1 MAVGTQ
7 MKQRR
12 ATAAVWTTSNVV
24 LGDGELG
31 VTTDTGIIKIGNGTS
46 HWVDLPVAFA
56 SDYLPLLGTA
66 TNSNLLGG
74 VSIGSIV
81 KYTDGD
87 TAATNDKWVK
97 RLSDGRAKAAA
108 GTASDDLIQKSQLDA
123 AQAALVLTTIS
134 QTVTAA
140 VTLALTDQSKIV
152 AVNQTSLTTNVV
164 VTIPANATVAFP
176 VGAVVEVLSIGAGGS
191 KITPA
196 AGVTLNGSSVAY
208 PGYGAVRL
216 VKTATNTWMGLGRNA
231 HKRLPKCRVY
241 KNNGTTYTSGAETP
255 VPWTTEDTASGNND
269 VWNPDHEWFTMPGT
283 GLATARRITIN
294 KDGEYLIQA
303 NIPTTGTVTA
313 ALYIVKM
320 VSDGTATGA
329 TKYCNAP
336 AIAAGAAVVQRR
348 FSAGDTVGAV
358 YQPLSANST
367 DEADGTFGNRNDF
380 IITRLSD

>member
-56 SDYLPLLGTA
+56 SDYLPVLGTA
-66 TNSNLLGG
+66 ANSALLGG
-74 VSIGSIV
+74 VSISSIV

-87 TAATNDKWVK
+87 TAATADKWVK

-134 QTVTAA
+134 QTVTAP

-152 AVNQTSLTTNVV
+152 AVNNSSLTTNVV
-164 VTIPANATVAFP
+164 VTIPTNASVAFP
-176 VGAVVEVLSIGAGGS
+176 VGSVVEVLAIGVGGA
-191 KITPA
+191 KIVGA
-196 AGVTLNGSSVAY
+196 SGVTLSGSYIAY
-208 PGYGAVRL
+208 PNYGAVRL

-255 VPWTTEDTASGNND
+255 IPWTTEDTSGSD
-269 VWNPDHEWFTMPGT
+269 VWNPDHEWFSMPGT
-283 GLATARRITIN
+283 GLATARRVTIN
-294 KDGEYLIQA
+294 KDGEYIVQA
-303 NIPTTGTVTA
+303 NIPTTGSVTA

-329 TKYCNAP
+329 TKYCNSP

-358 YQPLSANST
+358 YQPLAANST
-367 DEADGTFGNRNDF
+367 DEADGTFGNRCDF

>member
-12 ATAAVWTTSNVV
+12 DTAANWATSNVV
-24 LGDGELG
+24 LGAGELG

-46 HWVDLPVAFA
+46 HWVDLPVAFS
-56 SDYLPLLGTA
+56 SDYLPILGTA
-66 TNSNLLGG
+66 ANSALLGG
-74 VSIGSIV
+74 VSVSSLV

-87 TAATNDKWVK
+87 TAATPDKFLK

-123 AQAALVLTTIS
+123 VQAALVLTTIS

-140 VTLALTDQSKIV
+140 VTLALSDQSKIV
-152 AVNQTSLTTNVV
+152 AVNNSSLTTNVV
-164 VTIPANATVAFP
+164 VTIPANTTVAFP
-176 VGAVVEVLSIGAGGS
+176 VGSVIEVLSIGVGGS
-191 KITPA
+191 KIVGA
-196 AGVTLNGSSVAY
+196 AGVTLNGSYIAY

-241 KNNGTTYTSGAETP
+241 KTGSGTTYTQNAETP
-255 VPWTTEDTASGNND
+255 IPWTNEDTTSAD
-269 VWNPDHEWFTMPGT
+269 VWNPDHEWFTMPAN
-283 GLATARRITIN
+283 GLATARRVTIN
-294 KDGEYLIQA
+294 KDGEYLVQA
-303 NIPTTGTVTA
+303 NLPTTGSVTA

-320 VSDGTATGA
+320 VNDNTTTGA

-336 AIAAGAAVVQRR
+336 ALAAGAAVVQRR
-348 FSAGDTVGAV
+348 FSAGDTIGAA

-367 DEADGTFGNRNDF
+367 DEADGTFGNRCDLV
-380 IITRLSD
+380 ITRLSD

>member
-12 ATAAVWTTSNVV
+12 ATAASWATSNVI

-56 SDYLPLLGTA
+56 SNYLPILGTA
-66 TNSNLLGG
+66 ANSALVGG
-74 VSIGSIV
+74 VGVGSLV

-87 TAATNDKWVK
+87 TAATPSKYVQ

-108 GTASDDLIQKSQLDA
+108 GTATDDLIQKSQLDA
-123 AQAALVLTTIS
+123 QAAALVLTTIS

-152 AVNQTSLTTNVV
+152 AVNNSSLTTNIV
-164 VTIPANATVAFP
+164 VTIPANVTVAFP
-176 VGAVVEVLSIGAGGS
+176 VGSVVEVLSIGTGGA
-191 KITPA
+191 KIVGA
-196 AGVTLNGSSVAY
+196 AGVTLSGSYIAY

-216 VKTATNTWMGLGRNA
+216 VKTGTNTWMGLGRNA

-255 VPWTTEDTASGNND
+255 IPWTTEDTTSAD
-269 VWNPDHEWFTMPGT
+269 VWNPDHEWFTMPAN
-283 GLATARRITIN
+283 GLSTARRVTIN

-303 NIPTTGTVTA
+303 NIPTTGSVTA

-320 VSDGTATGA
+320 VNDNTTTGA

-336 AIAAGAAVVQRR
+336 ALAAGAAVVQRR
-348 FSAGDTVGAV
+348 FSAGDTVGAA

-367 DEADGTFGNRNDF
+367 DEADGTFGNRCDF
-380 IITRLSD
+380 VITRLSD

>member
-24 LGDGELG
+24 LGAGELG

-56 SDYLPLLGTA
+56 SDYLPVLGTA
-66 TNSNLLGG
+66 ANSALLGG
-74 VSIGSIV
+74 VGIGSIV

-87 TAATNDKWVK
+87 TAATASKWIQ

-108 GTASDDLIQKSQLDA
+108 GTATDDLIQKSQLDA

-152 AVNQTSLTTNVV
+152 AVNHSSLTTNVV

-176 VGAVVEVLSIGAGGS
+176 VGSVVEVLSIGAGGT
-191 KITPA
+191 KISPA
-196 AGVTLNGSSVAY
+196 AGVTLNGSSIAY

-255 VPWTTEDTASGNND
+255 VPWTTEDTAGTD
-269 VWNPDHEWFTMPGT
+269 VWNPDHEWFSMPGT

-303 NIPTTGTVTA
+303 NLATTGSVTA
-313 ALYIVKM
+313 AFYIVKM
-320 VSDGTATGA
+320 VTDGTSTGA
-329 TKYCNAP
+329 TKYCNSP

-348 FSAGDTVGAV
+348 FVAGDTVGAV
-358 YQPLSANST
+358 YQPLAANST
-367 DEADGTFGNRNDF
+367 DEADGTFGNRTDF
-380 IITRLSD
+380 VITRLSD

>member
-24 LGDGELG
+24 LGAGELG

-74 VSIGSIV
+74 VSISSIV

-87 TAATNDKWVK
+87 TAATADKFVK

-108 GTASDDLIQKSQLDA
+108 GTATDDLIQKAQLDA
-123 AQAALVLTTIS
+123 QAASLVLQLVS

-152 AVNQTSLTTNVV
+152 CVNHASLTTNVV
-164 VTIPANATVAFP
+164 VTIPTNTSVAFP
-176 VGAVVEVLSIGAGGS
+176 IGTVIEVVAIGVGGA
-191 KITPA
+191 KISPA
-196 AGVTLNGSSVAY
+196 ATVTLNGSYIAH

-216 VKTATNTWMGLGRNA
+216 IKTATNTWMGIGLNST
-231 HKRLPKCRVY
+231 KRLPKCRVY

-255 VPWTTEDTASGNND
+255 VPWTTEDTAGTD
-269 VWNPDHEWFTMPGT
+269 VWNPDHEWFSMPGT
-283 GLATARRITIN
+283 GLTTARRITIN
-294 KDGEYLIQA
+294 KDGEYVIQA
-303 NIPTTGTVTA
+303 NVATTASVTA

-320 VSDGTATGA
+320 VTDGTSTGA
-329 TKYCNAP
+329 TKYCNSP

-348 FSAGDTVGAV
+348 FAAGDTVGAV
-358 YQPLSANST
+358 YQPLAANST
-367 DEADGTFGNRNDF
+367 DEADGTFGNRTDF
-380 IITRLSD
+380 IITRLGD

>member
-12 ATAAVWTTSNVV
+12 ASAASWNTSNVV

-56 SDYLPLLGTA
+56 SDYLPILGTA
-66 TNSNLLGG
+66 ANSALVGG
-74 VSIGSIV
+74 VSVSSLV

-87 TAATNDKWVK
+87 TAATASKYIQ

-123 AQAALVLTTIS
+123 AQAALVLSTVS
-134 QTVTAA
+134 RTVTAA
-140 VTLALTDQSKIV
+140 ATLALTDQTKMV
-152 AVNQTSLTTNVV
+152 LVNHSSLTTNVV
-164 VTIPANATVAFP
+164 ITIPANASVAFP
-176 VGAVVEVLSIGAGGS
+176 VGSVIEVCSIGAGGA
-191 KITPA
+191 KISPA
-196 AGVTLNGSSVAY
+196 GGVTLNGSYIAY

-216 VKTATNTWMGLGRNA
+216 VKTATDTWMGLGRNA

-255 VPWTTEDTASGNND
+255 IPWTTEDTSGSD
-269 VWNPDHEWFTMPGT
+269 VWNPDHEWFSMPGT
-283 GLATARRITIN
+283 GLATARRVTIN
-294 KDGEYLIQA
+294 KDGEYLVQA
-303 NIPTTGTVTA
+303 NIPTTGSVTA

-336 AIAAGAAVVQRR
+336 ALAAGAAMVQRR

-367 DEADGTFGNRNDF
+367 DEADGTFGNRCDF

>member
-12 ATAAVWTTSNVV
+12 ATAASWATSNVI

-56 SDYLPLLGTA
+56 SNYLPILGTA
-66 TNSNLLGG
+66 ANSALVGG
-74 VSIGSIV
+74 VSVSSLV

-87 TAATNDKWVK
+87 TAATADKFVK

-108 GTASDDLIQKSQLDA
+108 GTATDDLIQKSQLDA
-123 AQAALVLTTIS
+123 QAAALVLTTIS

-152 AVNQTSLTTNVV
+152 AVNNSSLTTNVV

-176 VGAVVEVLSIGAGGS
+176 VGSVVEVLSIGVGGA
-191 KITPA
+191 KVVGA
-196 AGVTLNGSSVAY
+196 AGVTLNGSYIAY

-241 KNNGTTYTSGAETP
+241 KTTGTTYTSGAETP
-255 VPWTTEDTASGNND
+255 IPWTTEDTTSPD
-269 VWNPDHEWFTMPGT
+269 VWNPDHEWFSMPVN
-283 GLATARRITIN
+283 GLATARRVTIN

-303 NIPTTGTVTA
+303 NIPTTGSVTA

-320 VSDGTATGA
+320 VNDNTTTGA

-336 AIAAGAAVVQRR
+336 ALAAGAAVVQRR
-348 FSAGDTVGAV
+348 FSAGDTVGAA

-367 DEADGTFGNRNDF
+367 DEADGTFGNRCDF